1 MRMRRIER
9 MLEPLGTSLAPNEE
23 TAPVH
28 TRHGFGVA
36 AREHRCGGPSH
47 LVGERK
53 PPGRDAVKT
62 HIPLWSEP

>member
-1 MRMRRIER
+1 

-53 PPGRDAVKT
+53 PPGRDAV
-62 HIPLWSEP
+62 

>member
-28 TRHGFGVA
+28 TGMVLGLRHESIDA
-36 AREHRCGGPSH
+36 ADLHISLASGNR
-47 LVGERK
+47 
-53 PPGRDAVKT
+53 PGAT
-62 HIPLWSEP
+62 P